1 MRNLTPTSNST
12 PAETSGYSPAVP
24 ISVYRELSSELDS
37 TKAQLQAA
45 SAQNQVLS
53 RENQLLRQEIEKMMQ
68 SAFRAQ
74 QAVNSLQSQSGH
86 SFVSEAFNQ
95 NNAAFTESSN
105 EPVTTN
111 PFVVLESE
119 TATSP
124 NKNRLFTEEQETR
137 PRRSQKPTS
146 RDMGGMWFAVAILL
160 IVVAAF
166 GAGYW
171 VVRPMLLKR

>member
-1 MRNLTPTSNST
+1 MRNVTSTGNST
-12 PAETSGYSPAVP
+12 PSEASGYSPAVP

-45 SAQNQVLS
+45 SAQNQLLS

-74 QAVNSLQSQSGH
+74 QAVNSLQSQTDN
-86 SFVSEAFNQ
+86 SFVSETIHN

-105 EPVTTN
+105 EPVAKN
-111 PFVVLESE
+111 PFAVLESV
-119 TATSP
+119 ASVSP
-124 NKNRLFTEEQETR
+124 TKNRLFTEEQETR
-137 PRRSQKPTS
+137 PRRSQKPSS
-146 RDMGGMWFAVAILL
+146 RDLGGMWFAVAILL